1 MASRRPR
8 STRGNVA
15 VNTFVRQAR
24 TRVRA
29 EREAV
34 DAKADAVEAFAD
46 RIADLTATPASPPP
60 LAATATA
67 GTPRSRQSDDR
78 CRAVRQAFADTIRP
92 HSVADVADD
101 EPLLET
107 VRTELS
113 DSIAVALA
121 PTTDRSFSPGLK
133 RAIVSATSDR
143 QTELATLARAL
154 ERERTDL
161 DDAQA
166 TVETVTDWLVD
177 ADETPLADLGF
188 DALRTRHETLATHRD
203 RCTDLADRRQ
213 AFLRATTERP
223 TGTRISH
230 RSLGHYLYEDFPV
243 DHPVLATAARLD
255 SVCAS
260 CQRTVRD
267 HLVRRA

>member
-1 MASRRPR
+1 M
-8 STRGNVA
+8 A
-15 VNTFVRQAR
+15 VNTIVRQAR

-46 RIADLTATPASPPP
+46 RIADLTATPPSPPP
-60 LAATATA
+60 LAATVTA

-107 VRTELS
+107 VRAELS

-143 QTELATLARAL
+143 RTELATLARAL
-154 ERERTDL
+154 ERERTAL

-166 TVETVTDWLVD
+166 TVETVTDWLLD
-177 ADETPLADLGF
+177 ADETPLTGLGF
-188 DALRTRHETLATHRD
+188 DALRTRHETLATHRN
-203 RCTDLADRRQ
+203 RCTDLTDRRQ
-213 AFLRATTERP
+213 AFLRAATERS

-243 DHPVLATAARLD
+243 DHPVLATATRLD
-255 SVCAS
+255 SVCVS
-260 CQRTVRD
+260 CQRAVRD

>member
-1 MASRRPR
+1 M
-8 STRGNVA
+8 A

-46 RIADLTATPASPPP
+46 RIADLTATPASPSP

-107 VRTELS
+107 VRAELS

-143 QTELATLARAL
+143 RTELATLSRAL
-154 ERERTDL
+154 ERERTDI

-177 ADETPLADLGF
+177 ADETPLTDLGF

-223 TGTRISH
+223 TGTRIAH
-230 RSLGHYLYEDFPV
+230 RSLAHYLYEDFPV

-260 CQRTVRD
+260 CQRAVRD
-267 HLVRRA
+267 HLVRRV